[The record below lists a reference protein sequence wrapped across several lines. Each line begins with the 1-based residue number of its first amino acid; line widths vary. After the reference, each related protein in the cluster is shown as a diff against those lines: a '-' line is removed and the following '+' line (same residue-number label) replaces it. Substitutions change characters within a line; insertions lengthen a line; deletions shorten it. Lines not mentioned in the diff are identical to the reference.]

1 MKEQIVEYPVSSLVT
16 WEEAQ
21 NVARRIKVHKSL
33 RMGTII
39 SVDSCP
45 GSKDNIKALKYGVS
59 MSDRLKTMFFDYV
72 LPEDASR
79 FSEIT
84 VKTPAV
90 PGDAM
95 YYVVSDR
102 FSGKPC
108 KIANGILG
116 CVEGY
121 KIDELGVEPT
131 FRFLDGAVVPIGNC
145 FKEED
150 LAKKKLAQLNGND
163 VEVDQESYDKE
174 ISLKVPALK
183 IGFVYQIECYDRIRA
198 LRLIKIVK
206 KPDKKTDS
214 VIGYIPQFV
223 FTFEDPDT
231 GKQYIAKRHE
241 ISLTES
247 PVAKQTVPVGQLVTN
262 SYNKGDKL
270 EWNYKGKTLHG
281 TVIDVKAEEVLDFQK
296 FWYTIE
302 VDDSNVKICVLDTEF
317 IEQFSTINHPGTR
330 TAKIPAL
337 PGDKVYAVV
346 TDDETGQFVI
356 HETEVIA
363 IGNSTFS
370 EDYFMVFY
378 DLKDGSTVS
387 SLYCFTDKESA
398 TKFVKDK
405 RLPKITPTCTKNFET
420 LDFGVNPG
428 DTFGD
433 LKLIEIHSTNGY
445 DDIKDVPVNWQF
457 RFRNTKTGARVYANK
472 MMFERDEKEQLTEMN
487 LFSVG

>member
-1 MKEQIVEYPVSSLVT
+1 MKEQVVEYPVSSVVM
-16 WEEAQ
+16 WEDTQ
-21 NVARRIKVHKSL
+21 KTARRIESLKSM
-33 RMGTII
+33 RRGTII
-39 SVDSCP
+39 SVDSCS

-59 MSDRLKTMFFDYV
+59 MSDGLKTMFFDYV
-72 LPEDASR
+72 LPENASR

-95 YYVVSDR
+95 YYVVYDR

-108 KIANGILG
+108 KIANGVLG
-116 CVEGY
+116 CVDGY

-131 FRFLDGAVVPIGNC
+131 FRFLGGDVAPIGSC
-145 FKEED
+145 FKDED
-150 LAKKKLAQLNGND
+150 LAKKKLAQLNGSD
-163 VEVDQESYDKE
+163 VEVEQESYDKE

-183 IGFVYQIECYDRIRA
+183 IGFIYQIECYDRTRA

-206 KPDKKTDS
+206 EPDKRADS
-214 VIGYIPQFV
+214 ITGYIPQFV
-223 FTFEDPDT
+223 FIFEDPDT
-231 GKQYIAKRHE
+231 WKQYIAKRHE
-241 ISLTES
+241 ISITES
-247 PVAKQTVPVGQLVTN
+247 PVEKQTVPVGQLVTN

-270 EWNYKGKTLHG
+270 KWNYKEKTLHG
-281 TVIDVKAEEVLDFQK
+281 TIIDVKAEKILDFQK

-302 VDDSNVKICVLDTEF
+302 VDDSNDKICVLDTEF
-317 IEQFSTINHPGTR
+317 SERFSTINHPGTR
-330 TAKIPAL
+330 TIKIPAL

-346 TDDETGQFVI
+346 TDDETEQFVI
-356 HETEVIA
+356 HETEVIT
-363 IGNSTFS
+363 IGDSTFS
-370 EDYFMVFY
+370 EDYSMVFY

-398 TKFVKDK
+398 TKFVEDK
-405 RLPKITPTCTKNFET
+405 RLPKITPICTKDFET